1 MLLWA
6 LTPRLSEWIHES
18 LHVRIQENIL
28 QCKIYIHQVSNVN
41 FGNLRF
47 LYPSLRHVTATSV
60 TSTRLFNTSL
70 RDKFVTPTR
79 HFETNSSLRHVTSTL
94 CHFDKS
100 LRQKSYILAS
110 STVFF
115 SQTDNDVWNGRK
127 FDRCHFWGAAH
138 QQTMHK
144 KRTRKENLSSS

>member
-115 SQTDNDVWNGRK
+115 LR
-127 FDRCHFWGAAH
+127 
-138 QQTMHK
+138 QTMMYEMAESLIDAIFEALLISKRCTK
-144 KRTRKENLSSS
+144 KERGKKI

>member
-1 MLLWA
+1 M
-6 LTPRLSEWIHES
+6 TPRLSEWIHES

-60 TSTRLFNTSL
+60 TSTRLFNTSI

-79 HFETNSSLRHVTSTL
+79 HFDIVSFRQVTSTKKL
-94 CHFDKS
+94 YISELNSFFF
-100 LRQKSYILAS
+100 LRQTMMYEMAESLIDAIFEALLISK
-110 STVFF
+110 
-115 SQTDNDVWNGRK
+115 
-127 FDRCHFWGAAH
+127 RC
-138 QQTMHK
+138 TK
-144 KRTRKENLSSS
+144 KERGKKI